1 MHQRMKV
8 ASRKKDLVGAVTESR
23 YLTEIDIDVF
33 PIDIFV
39 TTRHMNM
46 MVDSLAPFTAIKRRN
61 PPASEANF
69 SLKSFNNYNLP
80 LIYIKSKPLRIFVQD
95 NISEDT
101 GKSDLLL
108 VELKGAIL
116 TSQVE
121 NPLSRVLVNEDI
133 YNTAAEEGYLEVPG
147 SLVEDRQYQLDLT
160 GISLYTGKWQV
171 RSENARK
178 VKIMNRYK
186 YIAFLALLKCKQFNF
201 RKN

>member
-1 MHQRMKV
+1 M
-8 ASRKKDLVGAVTESR
+8 
-23 YLTEIDIDVF
+23 
-33 PIDIFV
+33 
-39 TTRHMNM
+39 
-46 MVDSLAPFTAIKRRN
+46 
-61 PPASEANF
+61 
-69 SLKSFNNYNLP
+69 
-80 LIYIKSKPLRIFVQD
+80 
-95 NISEDT
+95 
-101 GKSDLLL
+101 L

-186 YIAFLALLKCKQFNF
+186 YIAFLALKCKQLNF